1 MRAAIGRRAHEY
13 SRGMVWSAV
22 GADYGR
28 LFAQV
33 AMSAPT
39 TSPMPVRTG
48 PLVAVNA

>member
-1 MRAAIGRRAHEY
+1 
-13 SRGMVWSAV
+13 MVWSAV

-33 AMSAPT
+33 AMSALT